1 MNNQNFNPFAPNNQ
15 KGLHNI
21 YKKRVDPSEKYSF
34 SKIKNPAKTRL
45 KDLTDTSYLNS
56 VLFCLSNI
64 RNIVSYFLN
73 PENFVNIDKNISSK
87 PLSFVFERLMYHLY
101 EKDSENE
108 NCYSPESFWKVL
120 SKLNVVYNTLLRRN
134 PNDLIN
140 YILNVLHIEL
150 NNNANKGKK
159 IDIANIED
167 KRLVIKNGVNNF
179 RANENSII
187 SNNLNWF
194 EIKENYCN
202 F

>member
-1 MNNQNFNPFAPNNQ
+1 MNNKNYN
-15 KGLHNI
+15 
-21 YKKRVDPSEKYSF
+21 PSEKYSF

-56 VLFCLSNI
+56 VLYCLSNI

-120 SKLNVVYNTLLRRN
+120 SKLNVVYNTLQRRN

-140 YILNVLHIEL
+140 
-150 NNNANKGKK
+150 
-159 IDIANIED
+159 
-167 KRLVIKNGVNNF
+167 
-179 RANENSII
+179 
-187 SNNLNWF
+187 
-194 EIKENYCN
+194 
-202 F
+202 